1 MGDLNSETQRFREAA
16 TAWFGGLAALAIL
29 VIALRII
36 GTYGFYFPPNFD
48 RGFLQARQAYFWSSL
63 YGMGFYLHII
73 GAPLALIS
81 GLPQFSRL
89 LLRWSPRF
97 HRCLGRIYAMSVLL
111 AAAPGGFIMGFRSF
125 AGNPAL
131 FCFTVMSLLVS
142 AFTLLAWRDALRR
155 KFQSHRRWMIRSYLM
170 MVSAVLLRLI
180 DPLLRDLGVP
190 DVQSYVWSVW
200 LSWVPS
206 LVIFEISE
214 RVWRRAVT

>member
-1 MGDLNSETQRFREAA
+1 
-16 TAWFGGLAALAIL
+16 ALAIL